1 MNVDVDFLK
10 GLLYSH
16 ALYCG
21 YQVRLMI
28 NNIFCCVEDSL
39 SFFFHAGISFLKLLC
54 HMLINC

>member
-1 MNVDVDFLK
+1 MNVDVDFLM
-10 GLLYSH
+10 
-16 ALYCG
+16 YCG
-21 YQVRLMI
+21 YQVHLMI